1 MAARL
6 PIILIGFFLFIVTP
20 ALVDFFAE
28 WLWFG
33 EMDYRQIFVTSLTTK
48 ILLGAAVFVGT
59 IILLGGNLRF
69 ALQDLKKPYLIG
81 ALGTETPPLV
91 LDKKSLRTIVTGVAS
106 LVAVFMAL
114 FASGQWLTFL
124 QYQHA
129 TTFGTVDPLLGRDVG
144 FYVFELPFLDFLRY
158 MLLAITVLSLIGCSA
173 IYFIAGA
180 LGYQPEAGLQINRRT
195 RQHLGLLIAAL
206 LLIMAWGASL
216 DMPRLLLTPSGVIQ
230 GASYVDVEVKLPML
244 KLLMLVL
251 LLGSGLAAYQAFSTK
266 NWPIPVAVAL
276 YFIVSAGGTGYAAVI
291 QRIVVTPNEQEKEAP
306 FITYNI
312 ESTRKAFALDN
323 VEERELSGDA
333 TLTLADINENSETIN
348 NVRLWDH
355 QPLLDTFGQIQ
366 EIRTYYDFASV
377 DNDRYV
383 IDGMYRQIM
392 LSGRELNSESLPN
405 RTWPNERLTFTHGYG
420 VALGP
425 VNQVT
430 QEGLPVLFIKDLPPA
445 SSVDLKVDQPG
456 LYFSD
461 LSSDYVLVHTNTRE
475 FHYPKGDDNVFS
487 QYEGVGGVPLGGL
500 VRKALFALYFRDFNI
515 LISEQLTPESRVL
528 FHRNITDRVNAIAP
542 FLVYDGDPYLVISE
556 GRLYWMRDAY
566 TVSKRYPYST
576 QVVNEV
582 NYIRNSVKIVIDAY
596 HGTTTYYLADPNDP
610 IALTLQRVFP
620 DLFTPLDEMSADL
633 RSHIR
638 YPEDIFRLQ
647 TEMFMTYHMTNPAVF
662 YNKEDQWEVPAID
675 ADGRATQMEPYY
687 TIMKLPGENEAE
699 FIQMLPFTP
708 ARKDNLAAW
717 MVARSDGQHYGKLI
731 AFAFP
736 KQTVVFGPR
745 QVVARINQDETISPQ
760 ITLWNQQ
767 GSQVIQGTLLV
778 IPIEESLLYIRPL
791 YLRAAGGRI
800 PELKRVIVAY
810 QNQIV
815 MEETLSLALG
825 RLFGRVPETLQ
836 VASTGQGEPSATISM
851 TSTQMDALEV
861 PLQGLALAEQAR
873 EHYERAIQAQRDGN
887 WSLYGDEVTRLGEI
901 LERLTTASQ

>member
-6 PIILIGFFLFIVTP
+6 PIILIGFFLFIVIP
-20 ALVDFFAE
+20 ALVDFFGE
-28 WLWFG
+28 WVWFG
-33 EMDYRQIFVTSLTTK
+33 EVGYRQIFITGLTTK

-59 IILLGGNLRF
+59 LILFGGNLRF
-69 ALQDLKKPYLIG
+69 ALQELKKPYLVG
-81 ALGTETPPLV
+81 ALGAETPPLV
-91 LDKKSLRTIVTGVAS
+91 LDKKSLRTIITGVAG
-106 LVAVFMAL
+106 LVALFMAL

-144 FYVFELPFLDFLRY
+144 FYVFELPFLDFLRN
-158 MLLAITVLSLIGCSA
+158 MLLAVTVLSLIGCSA
-173 IYFIAGA
+173 IYLIAGA

-206 LLIMAWGASL
+206 FLIMAWGASL

-230 GASYVDVEVKLPML
+230 GASYVDVEVTLPML
-244 KLLMLVL
+244 KLLMVVL
-251 LLGSGLAAYQAFSTK
+251 LLGSGLAAYHAFSTK
-266 NWPIPVAVAL
+266 HWPIPLAVAL
-276 YFIVSAGGTGYAAVI
+276 YFLVSAGGTGYAAII
-291 QRIVVTPNEQEKEAP
+291 QRVVVAPNEQEKEAP
-306 FITYNI
+306 FIAYNI

-323 VEERELSGDA
+323 VEERALSGDA
-333 TLTLADINENSETIN
+333 TLTLADINNNSETIN

-425 VNQVT
+425 VNEVT
-430 QEGLPVLFIKDLPPA
+430 PEGLPVLFIKDLPPA

-461 LSSDYVLVHTNTRE
+461 LSSDYVLVDTNTRE

-500 VRKALFALYFRDFNI
+500 IRKALFALYFRDFNI
-515 LISEQLTPESRVL
+515 LISEQLTSESRVL

-861 PLQGLALAEQAR
+861 PPQGLALAEQAR

-901 LERLTTASQ
+901 LERLTASQ

>member
-1 MAARL
+1 
-6 PIILIGFFLFIVTP
+6 
-20 ALVDFFAE
+20 
-28 WLWFG
+28 
-33 EMDYRQIFVTSLTTK
+33 
-48 ILLGAAVFVGT
+48 
-59 IILLGGNLRF
+59 
-69 ALQDLKKPYLIG
+69 
-81 ALGTETPPLV
+81 
-91 LDKKSLRTIVTGVAS
+91 
-106 LVAVFMAL
+106 
-114 FASGQWLTFL
+114 
-124 QYQHA
+124 
-129 TTFGTVDPLLGRDVG
+129 
-144 FYVFELPFLDFLRY
+144 
-158 MLLAITVLSLIGCSA
+158 
-173 IYFIAGA
+173 
-180 LGYQPEAGLQINRRT
+180 
-195 RQHLGLLIAAL
+195 
-206 LLIMAWGASL
+206 
-216 DMPRLLLTPSGVIQ
+216 
-230 GASYVDVEVKLPML
+230 
-244 KLLMLVL
+244 
-251 LLGSGLAAYQAFSTK
+251 
-266 NWPIPVAVAL
+266 
-276 YFIVSAGGTGYAAVI
+276 
-291 QRIVVTPNEQEKEAP
+291 
-306 FITYNI
+306 
-312 ESTRKAFALDN
+312 
-323 VEERELSGDA
+323 
-333 TLTLADINENSETIN
+333 
-348 NVRLWDH
+348 
-355 QPLLDTFGQIQ
+355 
-366 EIRTYYDFASV
+366 
-377 DNDRYV
+377 
-383 IDGMYRQIM
+383 
-392 LSGRELNSESLPN
+392 
-405 RTWPNERLTFTHGYG
+405 
-420 VALGP
+420 
-425 VNQVT
+425 
-430 QEGLPVLFIKDLPPA
+430 
-445 SSVDLKVDQPG
+445 
-456 LYFSD
+456 
-461 LSSDYVLVHTNTRE
+461 
-475 FHYPKGDDNVFS
+475 
-487 QYEGVGGVPLGGL
+487 
-500 VRKALFALYFRDFNI
+500 
-515 LISEQLTPESRVL
+515 
-528 FHRNITDRVNAIAP
+528 
-542 FLVYDGDPYLVISE
+542 
-556 GRLYWMRDAY
+556 MRDAY

-861 PLQGLALAEQAR
+861 PPQGLALAEQAR

-901 LERLTTASQ
+901 LERLTASQ

>member
-1 MAARL
+1 
-6 PIILIGFFLFIVTP
+6 
-20 ALVDFFAE
+20 
-28 WLWFG
+28 
-33 EMDYRQIFVTSLTTK
+33 
-48 ILLGAAVFVGT
+48 
-59 IILLGGNLRF
+59 
-69 ALQDLKKPYLIG
+69 
-81 ALGTETPPLV
+81 
-91 LDKKSLRTIVTGVAS
+91 
-106 LVAVFMAL
+106 
-114 FASGQWLTFL
+114 
-124 QYQHA
+124 
-129 TTFGTVDPLLGRDVG
+129 
-144 FYVFELPFLDFLRY
+144 
-158 MLLAITVLSLIGCSA
+158 
-173 IYFIAGA
+173 
-180 LGYQPEAGLQINRRT
+180 
-195 RQHLGLLIAAL
+195 
-206 LLIMAWGASL
+206 MAWGASL

-230 GASYVDVEVKLPML
+230 GASYVDVEVTLPML

-251 LLGSGLAAYQAFSTK
+251 LLGSGLAAYQAFSIK
-266 NWPIPVAVAL
+266 NWPIPLAMAL
-276 YFIVSAGGTGYAAVI
+276 YFIVSAGGAGYAAVI

-323 VEERELSGDA
+323 VEERELSGEA
-333 TLTLADINENSETIN
+333 TLTLADINNNSETIN

-383 IDGMYRQIM
+383 IDGQYRQIM
-392 LSGRELNSESLPN
+392 LSSRELNSESLPN

-425 VNQVT
+425 VNEVT
-430 QEGLPVLFIKDLPPA
+430 PEGLPVLFIKDLPPA
-445 SSVDLKVDQPG
+445 SSVDLNVDQPG

-461 LSSDYVLVHTNTRE
+461 LSSDYVLVNTNTRE

-487 QYEGVGGVPLGGL
+487 QYEGAGGVPLGGL
-500 VRKALFALYFRDFNI
+500 IRKALFALYFRDFNI
-515 LISEQLTPESRVL
+515 LISEQLTPESRVI

-556 GRLYWMRDAY
+556 GRMFWMRDAY

-647 TEMFMTYHMTNPAVF
+647 TAMFSIYHMTNPAVF

-675 ADGRATQMEPYY
+675 ADGRAAQMEPYY

-717 MVARSDGQHYGKLI
+717 MVARSDGPHYGKLI

-745 QVVARINQDETISPQ
+745 QIVARINQDETISPQ

-825 RLFGRVPETLQ
+825 RLFGRVTENLQ
-836 VASTGQGEPSATISM
+836 LASTEQGEPTAAISM
-851 TSTQMDALEV
+851 TSGQMDALEV
-861 PLQGLALAEQAR
+861 PTQGLALAEQAR
-873 EHYERAIQAQRDGN
+873 EHYERAIQAQRDGD
-887 WSLYGDEVTRLGEI
+887 WRLYGDEVTRLGQI
-901 LERLTTASQ
+901 LERLTASQ

>member
-1 MAARL
+1 
-6 PIILIGFFLFIVTP
+6 
-20 ALVDFFAE
+20 
-28 WLWFG
+28 
-33 EMDYRQIFVTSLTTK
+33 
-48 ILLGAAVFVGT
+48 
-59 IILLGGNLRF
+59 
-69 ALQDLKKPYLIG
+69 
-81 ALGTETPPLV
+81 
-91 LDKKSLRTIVTGVAS
+91 
-106 LVAVFMAL
+106 
-114 FASGQWLTFL
+114 
-124 QYQHA
+124 
-129 TTFGTVDPLLGRDVG
+129 VG
-144 FYVFELPFLDFLRY
+144 FYVFELPFLDFLRN

-173 IYFIAGA
+173 IYLIAGA

-230 GASYVDVEVKLPML
+230 GSSYVDVEVKLPML

-251 LLGSGLAAYQAFSTK
+251 LLGSGLAAYQAFSAK
-266 NWPIPVAVAL
+266 NWPIPLAMAL

-333 TLTLADINENSETIN
+333 TLTLADINNNSETIN

-383 IDGMYRQIM
+383 IDGQYRQIM
-392 LSGRELNSESLPN
+392 LSSRELNSESLPN

-425 VNQVT
+425 VNEVT
-430 QEGLPVLFIKDLPPA
+430 PEGLPVLFIKDLPPA
-445 SSVDLKVDQPG
+445 SSVDLNVDQPG

-461 LSSDYVLVHTNTRE
+461 LSSDYVLVNTNTRE

-487 QYEGVGGVPLGGL
+487 QYEGAGGVPLGGL
-500 VRKALFALYFRDFNI
+500 IRKALFALYFRDFNI
-515 LISEQLTPESRVL
+515 LISEQLTPESRVI

-556 GRLYWMRDAY
+556 GRMFWMRDAY

-647 TEMFMTYHMTNPAVF
+647 TAMFSIYHMTNPAVF

-675 ADGRATQMEPYY
+675 ADGRAAQMEPYY

-717 MVARSDGQHYGKLI
+717 MVARSDGPHYGKLI

-745 QVVARINQDETISPQ
+745 QIVARINQDETISPQ

-825 RLFGRVPETLQ
+825 RLFGRVTENLQ
-836 VASTGQGEPSATISM
+836 LASTEQGEPTAAISM
-851 TSTQMDALEV
+851 TSGQMDALEV
-861 PLQGLALAEQAR
+861 PTQGLALAEQAR

-887 WSLYGDEVTRLGEI
+887 WRLYGDEVTRLGQI
-901 LERLTTASQ
+901 LERLTASQ